1 MSEYA
6 LKRHGGNSLEVKL
19 FLPMP
24 LYSAPQKLLHSL
36 PVFFV
41 VLASSTALAFVR
53 AMLVLPM
60 RCPSQFLSICLN
72 RTNPRGS
79 KWVWE
84 SAKKSKKNNHA
95 ESRWI
100 TRVFFPQAVS
110 YGLITRNHAGYFFKK
125 MRRQTYSRS
134 CMSFYIIV
142 RQTVLISWMDVVQVI
157 LCVA

>member
-1 MSEYA
+1 
-6 LKRHGGNSLEVKL
+6 
-19 FLPMP
+19 
-24 LYSAPQKLLHSL
+24 LLHSL

-84 SAKKSKKNNHA
+84 SAKKSKKNQ
-95 ESRWI
+95 SRWI
-100 TRVFFPQAVS
+100 TLNHAGFFPQAVS
-110 YGLITRNHAGYFFKK
+110 YGLITLNHAQSRGLFFQKNASTNLLAL
-125 MRRQTYSRS
+125 MY
-134 CMSFYIIV
+134 
-142 RQTVLISWMDVVQVI
+142 VI
-157 LCVA
+157 LHHSAADRAH